1 MSRASI
7 QQQQRVFPQQQV
19 VSAGGLAGGS
29 HGLLLSNNNNGSTS
43 RQYTSV
49 SPQNGSKTHR
59 HTESTQHFDDAADL
73 FPSFN
78 CESGDLG
85 DMLAREMG
93 DGGLG
98 RESSQRYPAWGDV
111 SLSDMD
117 MVPQCMPIGLMT
129 NNTTL
134 GGGGG
139 GVQMGNQHGG
149 KEHHGVN
156 GMPTSYNNSMMMP
169 NMMMPSMVPSM
180 QQVQMQQR
188 NGMMQHQVR
197 DNNNGS
203 NQFGYYCSKD
213 QQQQQ
218 QYPQV
223 PFPMQWYV
231 NGPMMPYQCFAT
243 PMYFA
248 AQAPPGVVP
257 SSDSDSGQGT
267 HFCSRR
273 AMPQASSSSSKSSA
287 KRMACVERYRR
298 KKAKRSFTKHIRY
311 QMRKDNADKRVRV
324 KGRFART
331 AHEQALNSN
340 K

>member
-7 QQQQRVFPQQQV
+7 QQQQRVFPQQQQV

-29 HGLLLSNNNNGSTS
+29 QQHVSNNNNNANNGSMS

-49 SPQNGSKTHR
+49 SPQ
-59 HTESTQHFDDAADL
+59 HFEDAADI

-93 DGGLG
+93 DGCLG
-98 RESSQRYPAWGDV
+98 RESSQRFPAWGDV

-117 MVPQCMPIGLMT
+117 MVPQCMPMSLVNSNIP
-129 NNTTL
+129 L
-134 GGGGG
+134 GGGGSG
-139 GVQMGNQHGG
+139 GEQMGHQLGG
-149 KEHHGVN
+149 KEQHVVN
-156 GMPTSYNNSMMMP
+156 GMPISYNNSMMMQP
-169 NMMMPSMVPSM
+169 NMMMPPMVPSM

-188 NGMMQHQVR
+188 HGMVQQSVR
-197 DNNNGS
+197 DNNDGS
-203 NQFGYYCSKD
+203 NTNQFGYYCSKE
-213 QQQQQ
+213 QQ

-243 PMYFA
+243 PIYFA
-248 AQAPPGVVP
+248 AHVPPGVGP

-273 AMPQASSSSSKSSA
+273 AIPQASSSSASKSSA
-287 KRMACVERYRR
+287 KRMACVERYRK
-298 KKAKRSFTKHIRY
+298 KKAKRSFKKHIRY

-324 KGRFART
+324 KGRFAR
-331 AHEQALNSN
+331 ASP
-340 K
+340 

>member
-7 QQQQRVFPQQQV
+7 QQQQRVFPQQQQV

-29 HGLLLSNNNNGSTS
+29 QQHVSNNNNNANNGSMS

-49 SPQNGSKTHR
+49 SPQ
-59 HTESTQHFDDAADL
+59 HFEDAADI

-93 DGGLG
+93 DGCLG
-98 RESSQRYPAWGDV
+98 RESSQRFPAWGDV

-117 MVPQCMPIGLMT
+117 MVPQCMPMSLVNSNIP
-129 NNTTL
+129 L

-139 GVQMGNQHGG
+139 SGGEQMGHQLGG
-149 KEHHGVN
+149 KEQHVVN
-156 GMPTSYNNSMMMP
+156 GMPISYNNSMMMQP
-169 NMMMPSMVPSM
+169 NMMMPPMVPSM

-188 NGMMQHQVR
+188 HGMVQQSVR
-197 DNNNGS
+197 DNNDGS
-203 NQFGYYCSKD
+203 NTNQFGYYCSKE
-213 QQQQQ
+213 QQ

-243 PMYFA
+243 PIYFA
-248 AQAPPGVVP
+248 AHVPPGVGP

-273 AMPQASSSSSKSSA
+273 AIPQASSSSASKSSA
-287 KRMACVERYRR
+287 KRMACVERYRK
-298 KKAKRSFTKHIRY
+298 KKAKRSFKKHIRY

-324 KGRFART
+324 KGRFAR
-331 AHEQALNSN
+331 ASP
-340 K
+340 

>member
-7 QQQQRVFPQQQV
+7 QQQQRVFPQQQQV

-29 HGLLLSNNNNGSTS
+29 QQHVSNNNNNANNGSMS

-49 SPQNGSKTHR
+49 SPQ
-59 HTESTQHFDDAADL
+59 HFEDAADI

-93 DGGLG
+93 DGCLG
-98 RESSQRYPAWGDV
+98 RESSQRFPAWGDV

-117 MVPQCMPIGLMT
+117 MVPQCMPMSLVNSNIP
-129 NNTTL
+129 L
-134 GGGGG
+134 GGGGSG
-139 GVQMGNQHGG
+139 GEQMGHQLGG
-149 KEHHGVN
+149 KEQHVVN
-156 GMPTSYNNSMMMP
+156 GMPISYNNSMMMQP
-169 NMMMPSMVPSM
+169 NMMMPPMVPSM

-188 NGMMQHQVR
+188 HGMVQQPVR
-197 DNNNGS
+197 DNNDGS
-203 NQFGYYCSKD
+203 NTNQFGYYCSKE
-213 QQQQQ
+213 QQ

-243 PMYFA
+243 PIYFA
-248 AQAPPGVVP
+248 AHVPPGVGP

-273 AMPQASSSSSKSSA
+273 AIPQASSSSASKSSA
-287 KRMACVERYRR
+287 KRMACVERYRK
-298 KKAKRSFTKHIRY
+298 KKAKRSFKKHIRY

-324 KGRFART
+324 KGRFAR
-331 AHEQALNSN
+331 ASP
-340 K
+340 